1 MSRGRGRTNEFPRR
15 DRKLYEGF
23 RIHGWREHRVRP
35 EGYTERL
42 VGDAFRIYRAS
53 SGACARLE
61 AIQRAAEPQI
71 EGTVVAAAAVLLAA
85 VIAWDVHVM
94 TRPQNMPLPADEA
107 VDLRWFLAD
116 AVELIENFRAEEG
129 RLPSR
134 ADLGDLLGDSF
145 SLEIR
150 GQMYVIGLEGAGT
163 SVRYDGSVPLDEWVL
178 GAGPVGAQGDAP

>member
-1 MSRGRGRTNEFPRR
+1 MNSPGATENSMKGSAFTAGGSIVYDPKATPSDWSEA
-15 DRKLYEGF
+15 LSESTEQA
-23 RIHGWREHRVRP
+23 REHA
-35 EGYTERL
+35 L
-42 VGDAFRIYRAS
+42 AWKQ
-53 SGACARLE
+53 SGA
-61 AIQRAAEPQI
+61 PQKRRSQ
-71 EGTVVAAAAVLLAA
+71 GALVAAAAVLLAA
-85 VIAWDVHVM
+85 VTAWDVHVM

-178 GAGPVGAQGDAP
+178 GAEPVGAQGDAP